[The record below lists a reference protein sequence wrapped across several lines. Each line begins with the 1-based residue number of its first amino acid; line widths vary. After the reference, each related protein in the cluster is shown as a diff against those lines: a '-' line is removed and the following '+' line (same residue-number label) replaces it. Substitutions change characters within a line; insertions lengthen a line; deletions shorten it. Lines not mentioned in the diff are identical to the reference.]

1 MMKRLERFFLRVF
14 LLSIAFI
21 AIMVIVLAK
30 RSLGIESK
38 EAWATIAASLAVI
51 VSVLSAW
58 STRSVLELQEDERE
72 PRVYPSID
80 VESRYGLIQL
90 RITNYGG
97 GPAFGVKLDWKNPL
111 LDSKGEPKNFGR
123 YDAEGRIPVLLQK
136 ESLSILVDGQIQFYG
151 AHKDCN
157 YSGTIEFK
165 DASGRKKRYPFS
177 VSAEKYRATLR
188 YTNEAP
194 KTHYQLQQIPDQI
207 EKLTSAVSSL
217 NDSLKSLGEKAPLTR

>member
-1 MMKRLERFFLRVF
+1 MMKRLVRVVLF
-14 LLSIAFI
+14 SIALI
-21 AIMVIVLAK
+21 AIVVIAVAV
-30 RSLGIESK
+30 RSLGVESK

-58 STRSVLELQEDERE
+58 STRSVLELQEDERK
-72 PRVYPSID
+72 PYVYPSID

-97 GPAFGVKLDWKNPL
+97 GPAFGVRLDWEKPL
-111 LDSKGEPKNFGR
+111 LDSKGEPKNFGQ

-151 AHKDCN
+151 AYKDCN
-157 YSGTIEFK
+157 YSGTIEFR
-165 DASGRKKRYPFS
+165 DASGRRKKYPFN
-177 VSAEKYRATLR
+177 VSAEKYRGTLS

-194 KTHYQLQQIPDQI
+194 KTHHQLQQVPDQI
-207 EKLTSAVSSL
+207 GKLTSAVSSL
-217 NDSLKSLGEKAPLTR
+217 NDSLKELGRKDSSA